1 MTRLASLELTDNDV
15 VRLAEALAPRVAVEL
30 RSVLG
35 TVPDGDAERWLRTA
49 EAAQYLGMG
58 KSELQRRAAAGSIPH
73 EQEGP
78 GAALYFKRSDLDAWR
93 RGRSAE

>member
-1 MTRLASLELTDNDV
+1 VASLELSDVDV
-15 VRLAEALAPRVAVEL
+15 VRLAKVIAPLLADEL
-30 RSVLG
+30 RDALG
-35 TVPDGDAERWLRTA
+35 RAPADDDADRWLRTA
-49 EAAQYLGMG
+49 EAARYLGMG

-93 RGRSAE
+93 RGQCAG